1 MLHKSPG
8 IPLVSNILLKYK
20 HLIGNEI
27 VPWTVACIKITFI
40 SYTLSPSPLLPHSL
54 SLKSSC
60 HNATCGDPGWHIS
73 ARKAVQVFAPIFPS
87 VFQSPIKYTSVRPE
101 ITPLLVQIHSTLPVL
116 HLISHCQPFTVTA
129 NHSIFIAFYVVRYC
143 TQRSTYFQPPP
154 CEHSSKNEL
163 ICSIP
168 HLDDQVCR
176 FAGEVDLWT
185 HAWDSQEIKFLTSM
199 SQCIGNQEL
208 V

>member
-1 MLHKSPG
+1 MKIRGFNHYFQRGAVLVMDTFLESGQDGVKMLHKSPG

-73 ARKAVQVFAPIFPS
+73 ARKAVQVFAKNFH
-87 VFQSPIKYTSVRPE
+87 QSSN
-101 ITPLLVQIHSTLPVL
+101 LLSNIQL
-116 HLISHCQPFTVTA
+116 
-129 NHSIFIAFYVVRYC
+129 FIL
-143 TQRSTYFQPPP
+143 
-154 CEHSSKNEL
+154 K
-163 ICSIP
+163 
-168 HLDDQVCR
+168 
-176 FAGEVDLWT
+176 
-185 HAWDSQEIKFLTSM
+185 
-199 SQCIGNQEL
+199 
-208 V
+208 